1 MARPATIE
9 NAVMELL
16 WDEDGAWL
24 TPTEVRACLA
34 QELAQT
40 TVGTVMVRL
49 WRKGRLERRR
59 RGKGYEYR
67 PTQGREEYAAARMS
81 EILGVVADR
90 SVALHRFVELLPADE
105 RDDLRE
111 LLEGE

>member
-9 NAVMELL
+9 NAVMSLL
-16 WDEDGAWL
+16 WDAGESWL
-24 TPTEVRACLA
+24 TPGEVRARLD

-49 WRKGRLERRR
+49 WRKGRLRRRR

-81 EILGVVADR
+81 EILEVAADR
-90 SVALHRFVELLPADE
+90 TVALHRFLELLPDVD
-105 RDDLRE
+105 RDDLRG
-111 LLEGE
+111 LLEDE

>member
-9 NAVMELL
+9 SAVMELL
-16 WDEDGAWL
+16 WDEEGVWL
-24 TPTEVRACLA
+24 TPTEVRSRLR
-34 QELAQT
+34 QDLAQT

-67 PTQGREEYAAARMS
+67 PTQAREEYAAARMS

-90 SVALHRFVELLPADE
+90 NVALHRFVELLP
-105 RDDLRE
+105 
-111 LLEGE
+111 EGDRAGRR